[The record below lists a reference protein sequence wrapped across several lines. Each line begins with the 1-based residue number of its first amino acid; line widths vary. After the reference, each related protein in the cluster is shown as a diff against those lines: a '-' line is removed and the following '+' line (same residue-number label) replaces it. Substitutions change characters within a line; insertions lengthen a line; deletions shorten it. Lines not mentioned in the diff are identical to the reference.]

1 MISPVSLSTIV
12 ETMEQSLQSGIFFKP
27 RFKANDLRSL
37 LWFYLR
43 MHLSYHTF
51 FAPIILHI
59 FLTSRQQSQ
68 NLRKTVS
75 LKIY

>member
-12 ETMEQSLQSGIFFKP
+12 ETMEQSLESGIFLKP

-37 LWFYLR
+37 LWFHLR
-43 MHLSYHTF
+43 MHLCYHTF

-68 NLRKTVS
+68 KL
-75 LKIY
+75 